1 MADTHSEAIIA
12 WTRTVMGPANANWS
26 KCVKN
31 KTRRGVLGAVAQ
43 LRFRVAEHSEGEHG
57 RDLGHMQPE

>member
-1 MADTHSEAIIA
+1 
-12 WTRTVMGPANANWS
+12 MGPANANWS
-26 KCVKN
+26 KCVNK